1 MSDNKRMKKS
11 VVTLLLAITPIFAN
25 DLTKIEIHVANQV
38 GHPIDNA
45 SVVVK
50 FVERRSAVKFGAKI
64 RKEWDLKTSQE
75 GVVKIPPI
83 PKGSILIQVRADNY
97 QTFGETFKIDEDEKI
112 VDIKLKPPQA
122 QYSAHDKDKD
132 K

>member
-1 MSDNKRMKKS
+1 MEFMRKF
-11 VVTLLLAITPIFAN
+11 LATAFLAAALPIFAD
-25 DLTKIEIHVANQV
+25 DLTKIEIHVTSETGRPV
-38 GHPIDNA
+38 DRA

-50 FVERRSAVKFGAKI
+50 FVEGRSKVKFGAKI

-83 PKGSILIQVRADNY
+83 PKGNIQIQVRADNF
-97 QTFGETFKIDEDEKI
+97 QTFGDTFQIREDERL
-112 VDIKLKPPQA
+112 VEIKLKPPQP

>member
-1 MSDNKRMKKS
+1 MGKF
-11 VVTLLLAITPIFAN
+11 LAVAILAAALPAFAD
-25 DLTKIEIHVANQV
+25 DLTKLEIHVLNQV

-45 SVVVK
+45 SVVIK
-50 FVERRSAVKFGAKI
+50 FVEGRSKVKFGVKI

-75 GVVKIPPI
+75 GVVKVPTI
-83 PKGSILIQVRADNY
+83 PKGTILIQVRADNY
-97 QTFGETFKIDEDEKI
+97 QTFGDKFDVQEDERL
-112 VDIKLKPPQA
+112 VEIKLKPPQA

>member
-1 MSDNKRMKKS
+1 MRSKYFFSNLSKRYIHGAR
-11 VVTLLLAITPIFAN
+11 LAG
-25 DLTKIEIHVANQV
+25 E
-38 GHPIDNA
+38 G
-45 SVVVK
+45 
-50 FVERRSAVKFGAKI
+50 RSKVKFGAKI

-83 PKGSILIQVRADNY
+83 PKGNIQIQVRADNF
-97 QTFGETFKIDEDEKI
+97 QTFGQTFEIREDERL
-112 VDIKLKPPQA
+112 VEIKLKPPQP